1 MGDATGGGV
10 SHKFPR
16 CEISTDYTKFGDY
29 GLDFAN
35 PNGGNMDVLQD
46 FDFDS
51 FLHQDGEGVDNFDFN
66 SFGHLDSNEIGAE

>member
-1 MGDATGGGV
+1 MVDGTGTGV
-10 SHKFPR
+10 SPIFP
-16 CEISTDYTKFGDY
+16 CCAISTNSSQFDYD
-29 GLDFAN
+29 LNFAN

-66 SFGHLDSNEIGAE
+66 SFGPLDGNEIGAE